1 MNIQKDYIEINN
13 FDDLFNLICLKKNIV
28 VKLSSNEIKKIKQE
42 IYKFDFKKWAID
54 ILWEYIWDDIEYDRM
69 LFIFR
74 NQKIIS
80 G

>member
-13 FDDLFNLICLKKNIV
+13 FDDLFNLICLKKDIV
-28 VKLSSNEIKKIKQE
+28 VKLSSNEIKKLKQE

-54 ILWEYIWDDIEYDRM
+54 ILWEYLWNDIEYDRM

>member
-13 FDDLFNLICLKKNIV
+13 FDDLFNLICLKKDIV

>member
-13 FDDLFNLICLKKNIV
+13 FDDLFNLICLKKDIV
-28 VKLSSNEIKKIKQE
+28 VKLSGNEIKKLKQE

-54 ILWEYIWDDIEYDRM
+54 ILWEYLWNDIEYDRM